1 MQASTPSEQDHSS
14 QIQSDSDEDGSES
27 NRLGD
32 NINPYGVP
40 VRPRSLLVSNQAPEP
55 EGESGQDTQR
65 TQQEEENGE
74 RQGKS
79 IGN

>member
-1 MQASTPSEQDHSS
+1 MQASTPPEQDHSS

-27 NRLGD
+27 NRLGG

-40 VRPRSLLVSNQAPEP
+40 VRLRSLRESHQVPES

-65 TQQEEENGE
+65 SQQEEENGE

-79 IGN
+79 IGE

>member
-1 MQASTPSEQDHSS
+1 MQASTPPEQDHSS

-27 NRLGD
+27 YRLGD
-32 NINPYGVP
+32 NINQYGVP
-40 VRPRSLLVSNQAPEP
+40 VRPRSLQESHQVREP